1 MPTTA
6 ITFALIAG
14 LLTTVITSLINRVNW
29 PSKVK
34 VYVSA
39 GTAVVLTVAAVIFQI
54 FPAAWETVAATIAAV
69 FGVAQAVYP
78 VLKPL
83 LKRLEYAT
91 TGETALTDELDDF
104 FNDAVAG
111 IEIDES
117 DEVEE
122 TEEVEELG
130 E

>member
-6 ITFALIAG
+6 ITFALVAG

-29 PSKVK
+29 SSKVK

-39 GTAVVLTVAAVIFQI
+39 GTAVVLTVAAVVFQL
-54 FPAAWETVAATIAAV
+54 FPAAWETTAAVCAAV

-78 VLKPL
+78 VIKPL

-91 TGETALTDELDDF
+91 TGETALTDELEDF

-111 IEIDES
+111 IEIDEA
-117 DEVEE
+117 DE

>member
-14 LLTTVITSLINRVNW
+14 LLTTVITALINRVNW
-29 PSKVK
+29 SPKTK

-39 GTAVVLTVAAVIFQI
+39 GTAVVLTVGATLFQM
-54 FPAAWETVAATIAAV
+54 FPSAWETVAATCAAV

-83 LKRLEYAT
+83 LKQLEYAT
-91 TGETALTDELDDF
+91 TGKTALTDDLEDF
-104 FNDAVAG
+104 VSEAVAG
-111 IEIDES
+111 IEMDAHEES
-117 DEVEE
+117 DPE
-122 TEEVEELG
+122 
-130 E
+130 